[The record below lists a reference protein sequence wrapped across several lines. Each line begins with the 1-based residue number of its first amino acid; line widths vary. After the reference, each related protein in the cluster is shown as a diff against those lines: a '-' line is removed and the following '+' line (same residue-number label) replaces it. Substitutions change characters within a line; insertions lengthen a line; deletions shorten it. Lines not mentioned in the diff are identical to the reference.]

1 MPLLIYPLIQNQN
14 QKCQLN
20 NQYLRLGVRKVRR
33 RIARK
38 QMSQLQARRKEGRK
52 ERTKEHGM

>member
-33 RIARK
+33 RIAGK